1 MVKCPE
7 CGSPI
12 YVHGRCWAFRCCG
25 AEGCGLANMEVI
37 EGEAHDRGAANPP
50 RGPKT

>member
-12 YVHGRCWAFRCCG
+12 YVHGRCWACRCCG
-25 AEGCGLANMEVI
+25 AEGCGLADMEVI
-37 EGEAHDRGAANPP
+37 GSEKPLPSDGAL
-50 RGPKT
+50 